1 MQVNLYKKV
10 GKYTDKDGKEKS
22 FVNFYVKCGDK
33 LIPVEVSYFPNKK
46 CEDRDPNYS
55 GRKEVLGAFAE
66 TLPDIEEEKE
76 VPATDDVKNSAK

>member
-22 FVNFYVKCGDK
+22 FVNFYVECGDK
-33 LIPVEVSYFPNKK
+33 KIPVEVSYFPNEK
-46 CEDRDPNYS
+46 CDNRDPNYS

-66 TLPDIEEEKE
+66 TLPDIEEKKE

>member
-1 MQVNLYKKV
+1 MLVNLYKKV

-33 LIPVEVSYFPNKK
+33 MIPVEVSYFPNEK
-46 CEDRDPNYS
+46 CDNRDPNYS

-66 TLPDIEEEKE
+66 TLPDIEEKKE
-76 VPATDDVKNSAK
+76 VPATDGVKNSAK